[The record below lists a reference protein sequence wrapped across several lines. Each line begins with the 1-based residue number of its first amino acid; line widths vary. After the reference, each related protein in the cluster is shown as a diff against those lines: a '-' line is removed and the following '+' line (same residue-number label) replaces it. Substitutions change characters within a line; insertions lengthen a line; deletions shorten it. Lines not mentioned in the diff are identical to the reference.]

1 MILRR
6 SVVFALASIPLLA
19 REAFSQTAVKARRVG
34 LLSSAAPL
42 TDNSDVVVGLTAGFS
57 KRGYAVGRSLVY
69 ERRAAEAHPERLP
82 QLVDE
87 LKSAAEVI
95 ITQSSIAAR
104 VVKDRSN
111 VPVVA
116 ITGADPVAIGLID
129 SLARPGGTVTGVGE
143 VAAELSAKRLE
154 VLKDTFPSLRKIAM
168 LWNADDL
175 GMTGR
180 YKNAEAAARTL
191 GFEIQA
197 LGVREPEDFAAAFAA
212 MVRDRPDAILMV
224 TDALTALNRK
234 RVFEFA
240 TQHKLP
246 AIYEYEFLVRDGGLM
261 SYGPDM
267 REVYDRAAD
276 LADRILRGARPGD
289 LPFEQPTRFRLVIN
303 KKTME
308 TLGLTIPPAMLM
320 RADDVVD

>member
-1 MILRR
+1 M
-6 SVVFALASIPLLA
+6 A
-19 REAFSQTAVKARRVG
+19 
-34 LLSSAAPL
+34 
-42 TDNSDVVVGLTAGFS
+42 
-57 KRGYAVGRSLVY
+57 
-69 ERRAAEAHPERLP
+69 
-82 QLVDE
+82 
-87 LKSAAEVI
+87 
-95 ITQSSIAAR
+95 
-104 VVKDRSN
+104 
-111 VPVVA
+111 
-116 ITGADPVAIGLID
+116 
-129 SLARPGGTVTGVGE
+129 
-143 VAAELSAKRLE
+143 
-154 VLKDTFPSLRKIAM
+154 
-168 LWNADDL
+168 
-175 GMTGR
+175 
-180 YKNAEAAARTL
+180 
-191 GFEIQA
+191 
-197 LGVREPEDFAAAFAA
+197 VREPEDFAAAFAA